1 MKKLAWILLCCMAL
15 PGYGLTFVASSPMAA
30 TNKDLLRILPRMDQ
44 QEEPSAVLFIKTEIL
59 NVSVRGHVVSVPRRV
74 NEGYVLFV
82 PQGAT
87 QLTLNA
93 PLYATQ
99 QITFPPLQGGKYY
112 EMTLRPLESQEEA
125 QTAKQRSKELDL
137 NRTKVGLALD
147 FDYMEFPKSIRQEA
161 KYSALV
167 YLDKRLDFSQWR
179 QLLMPNGPYRPF
191 DVSGNQKNPCC
202 ILVQRGAPLES
213 VFFMKRAEVNSY
225 VETFESG
232 NTYHATLTLTP
243 QENNF

>member
-1 MKKLAWILLCCMAL
+1 MKKWGWILLCCMGL
-15 PGYGLTFVASSPMAA
+15 PGYGLTFVASTPVAA
-30 TNKDLLRILPRMDQ
+30 TNKDLLRILPRPDEQ
-44 QEEPSAVLFIKTEIL
+44 DEPSAVLFIKTDIL
-59 NVSVRGHVVSVPRRV
+59 NVAVRGHVVSVPRRV
-74 NEGYVLFV
+74 HEGYVLFV

-99 QITFPPLQGGKYY
+99 QITFPPMESGKYY
-112 EMTLRPLESQEEA
+112 EMTLEPLETKEEA
-125 QTAKQRSKELDL
+125 KAAKERSKELDL
-137 NRTKVGLALD
+137 NHTQVGLKLD
-147 FDYMEFPKSIRQEA
+147 FDYMKFPKAIRQEA
-161 KYSALV
+161 KYNALV

-202 ILVQRGAPLES
+202 ILVQGGAALES
-213 VFFMKRAEVNSY
+213 VFFMKRVEMDTY
-225 VETFESG
+225 VEEFESG

-243 QENNF
+243 KEK